1 VGAMIG
7 GARARGRRTMD
18 VLAELAKSDIKMRYG
33 RGRVRA
39 VKWLLDPIAALGVY
53 LALIV
58 LVLDRG
64 ETATG
69 LSLLCAII
77 PFQLVMMTVINALQA
92 VGLRSSII
100 VNMAFPRTLIPLS
113 SVLTESVALT
123 ASLTLLPIM
132 MAIYGVA
139 PTAALLW
146 LPVAI
151 AVTIAFAAALAYPAA
166 LAGIWWPELMPF
178 GVSLV
183 RAMFFLA
190 PGLVALDQITGTARE
205 LLPVNPLT
213 GLFESFRDAVLFG
226 QAPAAWKLLVPLAVG
241 ALVLA
246 VSLPVYR
253 REQAEFAKLVG

>member
-1 VGAMIG
+1 MTAGA
-7 GARARGRRTMD
+7 GARARRTAD
-18 VLAELAKSDIKMRYG
+18 VLAELAKSDIKLRYG

-39 VKWLLDPIAALGVY
+39 AKWFLDPIAALGVY

-58 LVLDRG
+58 LVLDRSG
-64 ETATG
+64 TATG

-100 VNMAFPRTLIPLS
+100 VNMAFPRTLIPLA

-123 ASLTLLPIM
+123 ASLTLLPVM
-132 MAIYGVA
+132 MVVYGVA

-166 LAGIWWPELMPF
+166 LVGVWYPELMPF

-190 PGLVALDQITGTARE
+190 PGLVALDQITGTTRE
-205 LLPVNPLT
+205 LLPANPLT
-213 GLFESFRDAVLFG
+213 GLFESFRDALLFG
-226 QAPAAWKLLVPLAVG
+226 QSPAAWKLLVPLG
-241 ALVLA
+241 ASMLVLA
-246 VSLPVYR
+246 ICLPLYR
-253 REQAEFAKLVG
+253 REQSQFAKLVG

>member
-1 VGAMIG
+1 VGAMIA

-226 QAPAAWKLLVPLAVG
+226 HAPAAWKLLVPLAVA

-253 REQAEFAKLVG
+253 REQSEFAKLVG

>member
-1 VGAMIG
+1 MGAMIA

-58 LVLDRG
+58 FVLDRG

-226 QAPAAWKLLVPLAVG
+226 HAPAAWKLLVPLAVG

-253 REQAEFAKLVG
+253 REQSEFAKLVG

>member
-1 VGAMIG
+1 
-7 GARARGRRTMD
+7 MD

-226 QAPAAWKLLVPLAVG
+226 HAPAAWKLLVPLAVA

-253 REQAEFAKLVG
+253 REQSEFAKLVG